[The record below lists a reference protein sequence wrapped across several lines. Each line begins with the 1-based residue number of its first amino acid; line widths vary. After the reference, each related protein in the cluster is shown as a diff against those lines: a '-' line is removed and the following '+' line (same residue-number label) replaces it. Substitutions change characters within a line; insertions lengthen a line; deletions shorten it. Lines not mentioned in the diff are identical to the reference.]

1 MLSFFWILFFFGWMC
16 GSCSV
21 WLKESELR
29 LHSGSKCKYP
39 FHSYDACYCWFYS
52 DCLAALAGD
61 SSRNSLW
68 ILVQLLFKTG
78 LGLLVFHG
86 RKWCDGPHAVLV
98 DEWCFPLVS
107 SDERL
112 WFSHTSRIL
121 VFPLVH
127 SWFLMGFHHSP
138 SFLHLMV
145 WSLVVGTTA
154 SQMVGGHGRG
164 NASII
169 GSKIKSVRHRMI
181 ATAYHAGPVHQILGL
196 PSMVE
201 ILKLKQLE
209 LKIRI
214 VKETWKR
221 ILVCTYYLKIW
232 NLWNVPRAFHAS
244 HPRPRLSLYGRVV
257 CQLNL
262 HPQHHGPGGSPC
274 RPGRR
279 EKLGGGTTQ

>member
-164 NASII
+164 
-169 GSKIKSVRHRMI
+169 
-181 ATAYHAGPVHQILGL
+181 TL
-196 PSMVE
+196 PS
-201 ILKLKQLE
+201 L
-209 LKIRI
+209 
-214 VKETWKR
+214 
-221 ILVCTYYLKIW
+221 
-232 NLWNVPRAFHAS
+232 VPRS
-244 HPRPRLSLYGRVV
+244 NPSGTEWLRPRTTLARCTRSWA
-257 CQLNL
+257 
-262 HPQHHGPGGSPC
+262 C
-274 RPGRR
+274 R
-279 EKLGGGTTQ
+279 QW